1 MTSMQSTILLIP
13 VYTYHYLQNPY
24 FYAGV
29 QEMRITC
36 LAALKQR
43 TDESV
48 SEFVQRFRDVR
59 SQCYGLKLSEAQF
72 ADLVSG
78 SSSVKGANGFPKT

>member
-1 MTSMQSTILLIP
+1 MSWSNLEKQF
-13 VYTYHYLQNPY
+13 HQY